1 MTRTIKA
8 VVGDADYTPLLPKSP
23 YVSRRR
29 ADRREVGNF
38 VGGHPPPR
46 LLAIAWRS
54 KLARYRIPKNLRETL
69 SMQPNRPDTGEDI
82 VPTEIR
88 SLLPSPLRLKNHAI
102 AFRMLLWLEE
112 IATEYV
118 NYLT

>member
-1 MTRTIKA
+1 
-8 VVGDADYTPLLPKSP
+8 
-23 YVSRRR
+23 
-29 ADRREVGNF
+29 
-38 VGGHPPPR
+38 
-46 LLAIAWRS
+46 
-54 KLARYRIPKNLRETL
+54 
-69 SMQPNRPDTGEDI
+69 MQPNRPDTGEDI

-118 NYLT
+118 NYLTLLRPQMNAQLLVAML